1 MSDVAHEASPAAGVS
16 VAAVVLAAGR
26 ATRMGGGKLAL
37 PVGGRPMVQ
46 RVVDAALGS
55 RATATIVVV
64 GNEAE
69 EVLDAVEGRPVTVV
83 MNPDYAEGMSTSL
96 RAGLAAVDPAADGA
110 LVLLGDQPFVS
121 SALLDVLIDRFAR
134 CRKPVVRPSADGRPG
149 NPVLFGST
157 LFAELAAER
166 GDVGGRHVIE
176 RRPDEVSLVAVDD
189 PHELVDIDSPLEYE
203 KERDR

>member
-1 MSDVAHEASPAAGVS
+1 MAHDASPTESRVS

-55 RATATIVVV
+55 RASSTILVV
-64 GNEAE
+64 GNEAD
-69 EVLDAVEGRPVTVV
+69 EVLAAVAGRPVTVV
-83 MNPDYAEGMSTSL
+83 VNPDYEDGMSTSL
-96 RAGLAAVDPAADGA
+96 RAGLGAVDPAVDGA

-121 SALLDVLIDRFAR
+121 SALLDALIDRFAR
-134 CRKPVVRPSADGRPG
+134 CGKPVVRPSAGGRPG
-149 NPVLFGST
+149 NPVLFSAT
-157 LFAELAAER
+157 LFPEIARER
-166 GDVGGRHVIE
+166 GDVGGRHVVE
-176 RRPDEVSLVAVDD
+176 RRPDEVCLVAVDD
-189 PHELVDIDSPLEYE
+189 PHELVDIDSPREYE